1 MRRHAALATG
11 ALLLAALSLPW
22 PVEAKEQSC
31 ATPHAL
37 YQLDQPLPRTEAK
50 LRNHQELRIV
60 ALGSSSTAGY
70 GASTPAHAY
79 PSRLAAEL
87 AQFLPRATVQ
97 VINKGVGG
105 ETSVEMVKRFDKDVF
120 SEQPDLV
127 IWQVGTN
134 AVIQD
139 KDVPEYGEIVRDG
152 VERLRAAGIDVLI
165 MDLQYAPKVLRHP
178 HAFDMQK
185 VLAHVARDE
194 HVPVFHRFAVMEH
207 WLASQQL
214 TFKKMLSPDGLHMND
229 VSYACLGRLV
239 AEAIAERAT
248 TGPAVASGR

>member
-1 MRRHAALATG
+1 MRSAAASIAG
-11 ALLLAALSLPW
+11 ALLLVALPFTSPA
-22 PVEAKEQSC
+22 EAKVAQC
-31 ATPHAL
+31 TTPHAL
-37 YQLDQPLPRTEAK
+37 YELDRPLPRTEAR
-50 LRNHQELRIV
+50 LRNHEELRIV

-70 GASTPAHAY
+70 GASSPARTY

-87 AQFLPRATVQ
+87 TQLLPRDTVH
-97 VINKGVGG
+97 VVNKGVGG

-139 KDVPEYGEIVRDG
+139 KAVPAYGEVVRDG
-152 VERLRAAGIDVLI
+152 IERLRAAGIDVLI

-178 HAFDMQK
+178 QAFDMQK
-185 VLAHVARDE
+185 ELANVARDE
-194 HVPVFHRFAVMEH
+194 RVPLFHRFDIMEH

-214 TFKKMLSPDGLHMND
+214 TFKKMLSADGLHMND
-229 VSYACLGRLV
+229 LSYACLGRLV
-239 AEAIAERAT
+239 AQSIVERAT
-248 TGPAVASGR
+248 ANAAVASRR